1 MDVLAIALARH
12 IGQALTVDVARQIVR
27 DVRSIEA
34 EADKPI
40 DLAMLGERRCGSL
53 VLRAERA
60 ADILPELEALHRAH
74 FAETEK
80 HRHGLP
86 LAPDIEAGLADERRG
101 ALVQFTARHEGRLVG
116 NLRMYLR
123 TSRHTGTR
131 FASEDTLYLLPE
143 FRKGRAAMRLL
154 QFMEDSM
161 RALGVL
167 ELRASTKK
175 VNRTDKLLEFMGWT
189 PVATE
194 LVKFL
199 PPSPR

>member
-1 MDVLAIALARH
+1 MQVLAIALAKH
-12 IGQALTVDVARQIVR
+12 IGKELTVEAARQIVR
-27 DVRSIEA
+27 DVRSIE
-34 EADKPI
+34 ETQWSPI
-40 DLAMLGERRCGSL
+40 DPSRFGERRCGSL
-53 VLRAERA
+53 VLRAERL
-60 ADILPELEALHRAH
+60 ADVLPELDVLHRSH

-86 LAPDIEAGLADERRG
+86 LAPDIEAGLEEERRG
-101 ALVQFTARHEGRLVG
+101 TLVQFTARHEGRLVG

-143 FRKGRAAMRLL
+143 FRKGRAAVRMLE
-154 QFMEDSM
+154 FMEDSM
-161 RALGVL
+161 RELGVL
-167 ELRASTKK
+167 ELRASTKM
-175 VNRTDKLLEFMGWT
+175 VNKTDKLLEFLGWT

-199 PPSPR
+199 K

>member
-1 MDVLAIALARH
+1 MQVLAIALAKH
-12 IGQALTVDVARQIVR
+12 IGKELTVDAARQIVR
-27 DVRSIEA
+27 DVRSIEGA
-34 EADKPI
+34 QWSPI
-40 DLAMLGERRCGSL
+40 DPARFGERRCGSL
-53 VLRAERA
+53 VLRAERL
-60 ADILPELEALHRAH
+60 ADILPELDVLHRAH

-86 LAPDIEAGLADERRG
+86 LAPDIEAGLEEERRG
-101 ALVQFTARHEGRLVG
+101 TLVQFTARHEGRLVG

-143 FRKGRAAMRLL
+143 FRKGRAAMRMLE
-154 QFMEDSM
+154 FMEDSM
-161 RALGVL
+161 RKLGVL
-167 ELRASTKK
+167 ELRASTKM
-175 VNRTDKLLEFMGWT
+175 VNKTDKLLEFLGWT

-199 PPSPR
+199 K